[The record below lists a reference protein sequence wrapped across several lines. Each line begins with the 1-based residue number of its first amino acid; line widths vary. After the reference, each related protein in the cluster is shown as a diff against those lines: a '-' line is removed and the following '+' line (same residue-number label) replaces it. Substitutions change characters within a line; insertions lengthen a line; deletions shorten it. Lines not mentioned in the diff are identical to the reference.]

1 MIETGRFKN
10 IALEDSLCQMSNSGK
25 IENEFLLLREYD
37 VHSISE
43 KKLHSTDGWNF
54 VRTWQNKKELMY
66 WLMLPCLFISTGRML
81 GEMMAEKKMKMYN
94 QIAMWQTGQRL
105 GYWVEENKLGTIAT

>member
-43 KKLHSTDGWNF
+43 KKLHSTDG
-54 VRTWQNKKELMY
+54 
-66 WLMLPCLFISTGRML
+66 
-81 GEMMAEKKMKMYN
+81 
-94 QIAMWQTGQRL
+94 
-105 GYWVEENKLGTIAT
+105 